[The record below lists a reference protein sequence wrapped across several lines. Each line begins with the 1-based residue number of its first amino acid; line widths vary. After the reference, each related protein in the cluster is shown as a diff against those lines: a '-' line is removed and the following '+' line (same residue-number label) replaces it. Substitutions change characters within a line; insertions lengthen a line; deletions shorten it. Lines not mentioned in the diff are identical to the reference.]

1 MSTPATSD
9 GTAPTLL
16 VVRPVTPPDFGEAA
30 GGNVVRLR
38 PPGLHVRQ
46 TGVGRAEEENAAQP
60 RNRARK
66 RAAGKVSSLDPSS
79 ADREVVE
86 MMASKV
92 AQAVLEALSGARSVQ
107 QLARWLDG
115 RCIAALTT
123 RARLYAEACKAELR
137 HRSSETGTVVTLH
150 HQPRVHSIHCCAVAP
165 GIYEASVVMADAN
178 RFRALA
184 MRLELHTGLWKVTA
198 LNVG

>member
-1 MSTPATSD
+1 MSTPATSE

-16 VVRPVTPPDFGEAA
+16 VVRPVTPPDFG
-30 GGNVVRLR
+30 GDSGSNVVRLR

-46 TGVGRAEEENAAQP
+46 TGVGRADQPTAAPP
-60 RNRARK
+60 RTRGR
-66 RAAGKVSSLDPSS
+66 RCVGKVAALDPSS
-79 ADREVVE
+79 ADRKVVE

-92 AQAVLEALSGARSVQ
+92 ALAVLEALCGARSVQ

-123 RARLYAEACKAELR
+123 RARLYSEACRAELR
-137 HRSSETGTVVTLH
+137 RSSPETGTVVTLH

-184 MRLELHTGLWKVTA
+184 MRLELHAGLWKVTA

>member
-1 MSTPATSD
+1 MSTPATSE

-16 VVRPVTPPDFGEAA
+16 VVKPVTPPDFGEAA
-30 GGNVVRLR
+30 GSNVVRLR

-46 TGVGRAEEENAAQP
+46 TGAGRADEQDAAP
-60 RNRARK
+60 SRTRTGK
-66 RAAGKVSSLDPSS
+66 RPAGKVSALDPSA

-92 AQAVLEALSGARSVQ
+92 ARAVLEALCGARSVQ

-115 RCIAALTT
+115 RCLAALTT
-123 RARLYAEACKAELR
+123 RARLYAEACRAELR
-137 HRSSETGTVVTLH
+137 HSSPETGNVVTLH

>member
-1 MSTPATSD
+1 MSTPATSE
-9 GTAPTLL
+9 GTAPTML
-16 VVRPVTPPDFGEAA
+16 VVRPVTPPDFGGDA
-30 GGNVVRLR
+30 GSNVVRLR

-46 TGVGRAEEENAAQP
+46 TGAGRADQP
-60 RNRARK
+60 PATPPRTRAK
-66 RAAGKVSSLDPSS
+66 RSAGKVAALDPSS
-79 ADREVVE
+79 ADRKVVE

-92 AQAVLEALSGARSVQ
+92 ARAVLEALCGARSVQ

-123 RARLYAEACKAELR
+123 RARLYAEACRAELR
-137 HRSSETGTVVTLH
+137 RSSPDTGTVVALH

-165 GIYEASVVMADAN
+165 GIYEASVVMADAD

-184 MRLELHTGLWKVTA
+184 MRLELHAGLWKVTA